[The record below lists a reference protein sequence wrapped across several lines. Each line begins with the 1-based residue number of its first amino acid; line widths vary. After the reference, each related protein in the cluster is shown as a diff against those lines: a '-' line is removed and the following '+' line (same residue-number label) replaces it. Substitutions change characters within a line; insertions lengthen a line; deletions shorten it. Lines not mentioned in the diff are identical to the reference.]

1 MELSHRYI
9 SDRFLPDKAIDLVDE
24 AAARLRLE
32 MNSVPE
38 EIDELDRKIKQ
49 LEIEKEAIKREG
61 KSKKLDEIQKDL
73 ADLNQERTKLRAQW
87 ESERS
92 LIDEIQKNKDAIEQ
106 FRFEADRAEREGDYG
121 RWPRFVTVRLKSLN
135 VELKK

>member
-1 MELSHRYI
+1 M
-9 SDRFLPDKAIDLVDE
+9 
-24 AAARLRLE
+24 
-32 MNSVPE
+32 PE

-106 FRFEADRAEREGDYG
+106 YRFEADRAEPG
-121 RWPRFVTVRLKSLN
+121 RRLRKSCRDSLR
-135 VELKK
+135 

>member
-1 MELSHRYI
+1 M
-9 SDRFLPDKAIDLVDE
+9 
-24 AAARLRLE
+24 
-32 MNSVPE
+32 
-38 EIDELDRKIKQ
+38 
-49 LEIEKEAIKREG
+49 
-61 KSKKLDEIQKDL
+61 

-121 RWPRFVTVRLKSLN
+121 KVAEIRYGRLKSLN
-135 VELKK
+135 AELKK